1 MATDA
6 EISIRVGNTLELLL
20 RGTTRARIVAIT
32 TNNYNVCEK
41 TADTYISKA
50 KEIIKENTSA
60 TKDEMIALAAARYQD
75 LYEKNYDSSDLKEA
89 RMVLDSISK
98 LFGLEAPKAV
108 DVTSGGDKIT
118 DRVVQIEIV
127 PRKEHKE

>member
-1 MATDA
+1 MATEA
-6 EISIRVGNTLELLL
+6 EVSIRVGNTLELLL
-20 RGTTRARIVAIT
+20 RGTSRARIVAIT

-41 TADTYISKA
+41 TADTYIAKA

-89 RMVLDSISK
+89 RMVLDSIIK
-98 LFGLEAPKAV
+98 LFGLEPPKAV

-118 DRVVQIEIV
+118 WNEVRTYDKPE
-127 PRKEHKE
+127 

>member
-20 RGTTRARIVAIT
+20 RGYSRAKIVAIT

-41 TADTYISKA
+41 TADTYIAKA

-60 TKDEMIALAAARYQD
+60 TKDEMVALAAARYQD

-89 RMVLDSISK
+89 RMVLDSIIK
-98 LFGLEAPKAV
+98 LFGLEPPKAV

-118 DRVVQIEIV
+118 WNEVRTYDKPES
-127 PRKEHKE
+127 E

>member
-20 RGTTRARIVAIT
+20 RGYARSKIVEIT
-32 TNNYNVCEK
+32 TNNYKVCEK
-41 TADTYISKA
+41 TADTYIAKA
-50 KEIIKENTSA
+50 KELIKENTSV
-60 TKDEMIALAAARYQD
+60 TKDEMVALAAARYND

-89 RMVLDSISK
+89 RMVLDSIIK
-98 LFGLEAPKAV
+98 LFGLEQPSKV

-118 DRVVQIEIV
+118 WNEVKTYN
-127 PRKEHKE
+127 KE

>member
-1 MATDA
+1 MATEA

-20 RGTTRARIVAIT
+20 RGTPRARIVAIT

-41 TADTYISKA
+41 TADTYIAKA

-60 TKDEMIALAAARYQD
+60 TKDDMIALAAARYQD

-89 RMVLDSISK
+89 RMVLDSIIK
-98 LFGLEAPKAV
+98 LFGLEPPKAL

-118 DRVVQIEIV
+118 WNEVRTYDKPE
-127 PRKEHKE
+127 

>member
-20 RGTTRARIVAIT
+20 RGYSRARIVAIT

-98 LFGLEAPKAV
+98 LFGLEAPKSV

-118 DRVVQIEIV
+118 WNEVRTYDKPES
-127 PRKEHKE
+127 E

>member
-1 MATDA
+1 MATEA
-6 EISIRVGNTLELLL
+6 EVSIRVGNTLELLL
-20 RGTTRARIVAIT
+20 RGTARARIVAIT

-41 TADTYISKA
+41 TADTYIAKA

-60 TKDEMIALAAARYQD
+60 TKDELIALAAARYQD

-89 RMVLDSISK
+89 RMVLDSIIK
-98 LFGLEAPKAV
+98 LFGLEPPKAV

-118 DRVVQIEIV
+118 WNEVRTYNKPE
-127 PRKEHKE
+127 

>member
-20 RGTTRARIVAIT
+20 RGYARSKIVEIT
-32 TNNYNVCEK
+32 TNNYKVCEK
-41 TADTYISKA
+41 TADTYIAKA
-50 KEIIKENTSA
+50 KELIKENTSV
-60 TKDEMIALAAARYQD
+60 TKDEMVALAAARYND

-89 RMVLDSISK
+89 RMVLDSIIK
-98 LFGLEAPKAV
+98 LFGLEQPSKV

-118 DRVVQIEIV
+118 WNEVRTYDKPES
-127 PRKEHKE
+127 E